1 MTKFHC
7 LIACTP
13 WDVEHMCIV
22 IICLPGYDNIK
33 FERNLN
39 PLINLFT
46 HMTKKVKTKIQIS

>member
-1 MTKFHC
+1 MS
-7 LIACTP
+7 
-13 WDVEHMCIV
+13 IV